1 MWSRRLTVGASYTPV
16 PFKIIGSRE
25 QERSSRWPSR
35 VFAVQLVQKLITAC
49 EGERAHFD
57 LALAKELQMNGRK
70 SDYLVL
76 HLSDLVRMSFMAAT
90 SNCTELRLAG
100 LSCLKNVISKFADV
114 PEPEFSGHF
123 ILEQFQA
130 QVSAALR
137 PAFSID
143 TPGNITALA
152 FAALGLA
159 AALRKM

>member
-1 MWSRRLTVGASYTPV
+1 
-16 PFKIIGSRE
+16 SRE

-114 PEPEFSGHF
+114 PEPEFAGHF

-152 FAALGLA
+152 CEV
-159 AALRKM
+159 